1 LKIFEQLH
9 IIVLTL
15 SINIER
21 RRKMTVAD
29 RVKERRE
36 ELGIS
41 QEELAHRMGLKSRS
55 SITRIEKSGDDITL
69 KDVERLSKALNCSPL
84 YLMGWDPDE
93 KKQDSRDEIAFNV
106 YSQLNDDQKTLI
118 DNMLTALSSKS

>member
-1 LKIFEQLH
+1 
-9 IIVLTL
+9 
-15 SINIER
+15 
-21 RRKMTVAD
+21 MTVAD

-36 ELGIS
+36 KLGIS

-93 KKQDSRDEIAFNV
+93 KKQESRDEIAFNV
-106 YSQLNDDQKTLI
+106 YSQLSDEQKTLI